1 MPGVLHGRRRQMPA
15 VELFVIAVIAFAVSS
30 VSGGGA
36 GLLLMPLLGATLST
50 SQVPAALS
58 VGSTISSMSRIVL
71 FTRSIQW
78 RIVRWFVPAAIPAA
92 WLGAW
97 LLSHV
102 NPLYLEMALA
112 LFLLANLPL
121 LIRPNKGSASEQRMP
136 LYMLSVIGA
145 AAGFVSGL
153 TGAVGLLFNRFYLH
167 YGLVKESVIATRAA
181 NEIILHALKIALY
194 ASFGLLTPRAM
205 AYGLLIGVAALVA
218 TWLTKRALPHI
229 SETCFKRAGYGA
241 MVLAGVVM
249 LGNATTGIA
258 RQNDIRMQ
266 SALHGSAFHGSLQW
280 REATFSLE
288 FKFAEGFEIEKVIDI
303 DELPAERK
311 ALAMTLIEGADDVV
325 VEKVY
330 TISRLYY
337 EIYAYRNGE
346 LSKHD
351 I

>member
-1 MPGVLHGRRRQMPA
+1 MPA
-15 VELFVIAVIAFAVSS
+15 VELFVVAVIAFAVSS

-36 GLLLMPLLGATLST
+36 GLLLMPLLGAALPAT
-50 SQVPAALS
+50 QVPAALS
-58 VGSTISSMSRIVL
+58 VGSTISSVSRIVL
-71 FTRSIQW
+71 FARSIQW
-78 RIVRWFVPAAIPAA
+78 NIVRWFVPAAIPAV

-102 NPLYLEMALA
+102 NPLYLEMGLA

-181 NEIILHALKIALY
+181 NEIILHAIKIALY
-194 ASFGLLTPRAM
+194 ASFGLLTLRAM
-205 AYGLLIGVAALVA
+205 AYGCLIGIAALVA

-241 MVLAGVVM
+241 MVIAGVVM
-249 LGNATTGIA
+249 LGNATGGIA
-258 RQNDIRMQ
+258 RQNDIRVQ
-266 SALHGSAFHGSLQW
+266 SALHRGAFHGALQW
-280 REATFSLE
+280 REATFSME
-288 FKFAEGFEIEKVIDI
+288 FKFDEGFEIEKVIDF
-303 DELPAERK
+303 DELPAGRK
-311 ALAMTLIEGADDVV
+311 ALAMTLIDGADEVV

-330 TISRLYY
+330 TFGRHYY
-337 EIYAYRNGE
+337 EIYAYRDGE
-346 LSKHD
+346 LSKHE